1 MSIGWGAGSESFGS
15 GAVGM
20 VGDTGV
26 VALCAGRVECKELLK
41 ELGLG

>member
-1 MSIGWGAGSESFGS
+1 MHWCRWVGVLRLGC
-15 GAVGM
+15 VGM